1 MAKTILVIDD
11 DRLVRRSL
19 DQYLTEAGFSVTQAV
34 NGKEGLDAALESHP
48 DLIVTDIR
56 MPEMDGMEFLEQLR
70 KDDWGRTAR
79 VIVMSSDDSTT
90 TVNKALE
97 VGVTFYLSKANLTPD
112 LIAQQVSMALS

>member
-19 DQYLTEAGFSVTQAV
+19 DQYLTEGGFSVTQAV
-34 NGKEGLDAALESHP
+34 NGKEGLDAALETHP

>member
-19 DQYLTEAGFSVTQAV
+19 DQYLTEAGFSVKQAV
-34 NGKEGLDAALESHP
+34 NGKEGLDAALETHP

-112 LIAQQVSMALS
+112 LIAQQVSTALS